1 VSEEKQESL
10 TLTGQF
16 LVGKR
21 ADGSA
26 FIKRLTPMQDI
37 FAPAMWS
44 AAKESIQAK
53 GMRFLGVVHAFSNNV
68 TGELS
73 AIANTD
79 SPTPSDEEKKWM
91 DDAMLE
97 IKYLD
102 LFIANLQHSRCLAK
116 SLEYECRDCLEGK
129 ELRLYV

>member
-1 VSEEKQESL
+1 MSEESL
-10 TLTGQF
+10 NLTGQF

-21 ADGSA
+21 ADDTA
-26 FIKRLTPMQDI
+26 YIKRLTPTQDI

-44 AAKESIQAK
+44 AAKQQIEAK
-53 GMRFLGVVHAFSNNV
+53 GMQFIGAVHSFSNNV
-68 TGELS
+68 TLELS
-73 AIANTD
+73 AVANTD
-79 SPTPSDEEKKWM
+79 SPTPSDEEKKWL

-97 IKYLD
+97 IRYLD
-102 LFIANLQHSRCLAK
+102 LFLENLQHSRCLAK

>member
-1 VSEEKQESL
+1 VSEESL

-26 FIKRLTPMQDI
+26 FIKRLTPTQDI
-37 FAPAMWS
+37 FQPAQWA
-44 AAKESIQAK
+44 AAKQQIEAK
-53 GMRFLGVVHAFSNNV
+53 GIKFIGVVHAFSNNA
-68 TGELS
+68 TLELS
-73 AIANTD
+73 AVANTD
-79 SPTPSDEEKKWM
+79 SPTPSDEEKEWL
-91 DDAMLE
+91 DGAMLE
-97 IKYLD
+97 IRYLD